1 MTEKISRRGVK
12 TPDSL
17 EPDIPEKIAVKEV
30 LKDDEILIS
39 EENNI
44 RDVWQWLEKER
55 EYIGNYF
62 IIVSRDNE
70 FMGIISSSSLFSPI
84 ITRTIL

>member
-12 TPDSL
+12 TPDSF